1 MRVCLPTIA
10 PHLWLEWCVAEG
22 DVVTLAQPLAWL
34 SVPDHCALVPLTSPQ
49 AGVVTARWTP
59 LLTKGPAGAVVAEI
73 DGPGV
78 ECRRAEL
85 QALRAERAE
94 VEARLDELRQRTKT
108 PMAAVLL
115 QQEIDR
121 HERWL
126 TEAAALLEK
135 PLHPASAT

>member
-10 PHLWLEWCVAEG
+10 PSFGLEWCVAEG

-34 SVPDHCALVPLTSPQ
+34 SMPDHCALVPLTSPQ

-73 DGPGV
+73 GGGGV
-78 ECRRAEL
+78 DCRRAEL
-85 QALRAERAE
+85 QTLRAERAE
-94 VEARLDELRQRTKT
+94 VEARLRELRQRAQS
-108 PMAAVLL
+108 PMAAALL

-126 TEAAALLEK
+126 TEAAALLENAN
-135 PLHPASAT
+135 HSTTAT

>member
-1 MRVCLPTIA
+1 MRICLPTIA
-10 PHLWLEWCVAEG
+10 TPLWLEWCVSEG
-22 DVVTLAQPLAWL
+22 EVVTLAQPLAWL

-49 AGVVTARWTP
+49 AGVVTARWTQ

-73 DGPGV
+73 DGTGV
-78 ECRRAEL
+78 ECRRAEH

-94 VEARLDELRQRTKT
+94 VEARRQELRQRAQS
-108 PMAAVLL
+108 PIAAALL

-126 TEAAALLEK
+126 TEAARLLENE
-135 PLHPASAT
+135 LHLASAT

>member
-10 PHLWLEWCVAEG
+10 PHLGLEWCVAEG
-22 DVVTLAQPLAWL
+22 DLVTLAQPLAWL

-49 AGVVTARWTP
+49 AGVVTARWTA

-73 DGPGV
+73 DGTGV
-78 ECRRAEL
+78 ECRRAEH
-85 QALRAERAE
+85 QALRVERAE
-94 VEARLDELRQRTKT
+94 VEDWLHELRQRTQS
-108 PMAAVLL
+108 PMAAALL

-126 TEAAALLEK
+126 TEAAPLLENERH
-135 PLHPASAT
+135 LANAT

>member
-10 PHLWLEWCVAEG
+10 PLLSLEWCVAEG
-22 DVVTLAQPLAWL
+22 ESVTLAQTLAWL

-49 AGVVTARWTP
+49 AGVLTARWTP

-73 DGPGV
+73 DGTGV

-85 QALRAERAE
+85 QTLRAERAE
-94 VEARLDELRQRTKT
+94 VEARLRELRQRTQS
-108 PMAAVLL
+108 PMAAALL
-115 QQEIDR
+115 HQELDR

-135 PLHPASAT
+135 EPQLATAT

>member
-10 PHLWLEWCVAEG
+10 TPLWLEWCVAEG

-73 DGPGV
+73 DGDGV
-78 ECRRAEL
+78 ECRRAEH

-94 VEARLDELRQRTKT
+94 VEARLRELRQRTQS

-115 QQEIDR
+115 QQEIER

-126 TEAAALLEK
+126 TEAASLLENA
-135 PLHPASAT
+135 PHLATAT